1 MRWSGLDRRRR
12 LLMTQS
18 HIPDHMGDANNDVPV
33 LNVPN
38 ALTVARLVIVPVFG
52 YLVLGV
58 TQTQTV
64 QWAGAALFLV
74 AAITDLVDGVWARR
88 YGLVTNFGKIAD
100 PIADKALIGT
110 ALIALSITGEIAWW
124 VTGIILFREIAITI
138 MRFWVINHGIIPASR
153 GGKVKTVSQIVA
165 IVAFLIPVSGWV
177 DIVAQMSLGVALA
190 MTIVTGIDYALKVKF
205 APDSSS

>member
-1 MRWSGLDRRRR
+1 
-12 LLMTQS
+12 MTQS

>member
-1 MRWSGLDRRRR
+1 
-12 LLMTQS
+12 
-18 HIPDHMGDANNDVPV
+18 MGDANNDVPI

-38 ALTVARLVIVPVFG
+38 VLTIARLLIVPVFG
-52 YLVLGV
+52 YLVLGMA
-58 TQTQTV
+58 QTQNV
-64 QWAGAALFLV
+64 QWAGAMLFLV
-74 AAITDLVDGVWARR
+74 AAITDFIDGVWARK

-124 VTGIILFREIAITI
+124 VTGVILFREIGITI
-138 MRFWVINHGIIPASR
+138 MRFWVINRGVIPASR

-177 DIVAQMSLGVALA
+177 DVVAQMSLGIALA
-190 MTIVTGIDYALKVKF
+190 MTIVTGIDYILKVKY
-205 APDSSS
+205 APNAAQ